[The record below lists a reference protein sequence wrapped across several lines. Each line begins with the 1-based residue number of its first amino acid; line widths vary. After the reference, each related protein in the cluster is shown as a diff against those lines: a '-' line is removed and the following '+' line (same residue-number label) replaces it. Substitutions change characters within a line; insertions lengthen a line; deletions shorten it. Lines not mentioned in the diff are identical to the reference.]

1 MTKKAPTTMTTGQ
14 EALPTEREQQIS
26 RRYQVWQ
33 ATQEQLQEVKKE
45 HAGFMAV
52 ALAGLRASME
62 EGIPVGE
69 PARALAK
76 LHRIEDA
83 WQTLEEAKQARA
95 DAIKGAKEDV
105 TAAETRLREAMENLR
120 QLSLFAEDDE

>member
-1 MTKKAPTTMTTGQ
+1 MTKKAPTMTTGQ

-26 RRYQVWQ
+26 RRFLAWE
-33 ATQEQLQEVKKE
+33 ATKEQLQELRKE
-45 HAGFMAV
+45 HAGFMSA

-105 TAAETRLREAMENLR
+105 SAAETRLREAMENIH

>member
-1 MTKKAPTTMTTGQ
+1 MTKKAPTTMTGQ

-26 RRYQVWQ
+26 RRFLAWE
-33 ATQEQLQEVKKE
+33 ATKEQLQELRKE

-95 DAIKGAKEDV
+95 DAIKSAKEDV
-105 TAAETRLREAMENLR
+105 SAAETRLREAMENIH
-120 QLSLFAEDDE
+120 QLSLFAEGDE

>member
-1 MTKKAPTTMTTGQ
+1 MTKKAPTMTTGQ
-14 EALPTEREQQIS
+14 EAIPTEREQQIS
-26 RRYQVWQ
+26 RRFLAWE
-33 ATQEQLQEVKKE
+33 ATREQLQELRKE

-105 TAAETRLREAMENLR
+105 SAAETRLREAMENIH